1 MPRAKEHARAE
12 REVAEHEARVG
23 FKNHPDP
30 SKRFSACAAVL
41 VAAATAG
48 ESLLLWGGG
57 ECCLVEG
64 VRREF
69 RLVAQVRKLQGR

>member
-23 FKNHPDP
+23 FKNHPYP

-57 ECCLVEG
+57 ECCLVES